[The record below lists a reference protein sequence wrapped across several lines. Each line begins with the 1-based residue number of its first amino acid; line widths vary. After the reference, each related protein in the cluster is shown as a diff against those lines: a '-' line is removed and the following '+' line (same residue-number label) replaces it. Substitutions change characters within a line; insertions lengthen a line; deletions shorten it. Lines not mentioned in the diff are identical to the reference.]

1 MDDFKVI
8 SPDNSTLYWDM
19 EGEGQENKIPFLS
32 QVESEVCKGAPHT
45 VLIKLLPIK
54 LDHIY
59 SYSNRALFINA

>member
-1 MDDFKVI
+1 
-8 SPDNSTLYWDM
+8 M